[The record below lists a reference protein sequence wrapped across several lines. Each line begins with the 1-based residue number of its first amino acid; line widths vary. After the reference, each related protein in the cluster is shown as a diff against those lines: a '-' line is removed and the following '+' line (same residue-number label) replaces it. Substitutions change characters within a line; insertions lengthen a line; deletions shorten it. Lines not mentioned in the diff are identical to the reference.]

1 MDPDQ
6 NNNDVFTSTFSI
18 PDHDTPI
25 EQEVADNAPPSSV
38 EESPQEQTHSVE
50 ASQNKRVNKNP
61 FKKRIS
67 QLVHA
72 SQEKDNVI
80 YQNSEFEK
88 REILKLSILRVYDTK
103 NNVDFIS
110 EFESSLL
117 NKIDHVTIEKLW
129 LEFQKYLYLSA
140 DEANFYYVSAKKY
153 FNPNH
158 TETFPVP
165 PLLVEIDYMIRGL
178 VSMSKDEFSNIS
190 MKEFETIQLILATKN
205 EVKSEN
211 AVDLKNFEVEKD
223 L

>member
-1 MDPDQ
+1 MKDFIEYYEKIK
-6 NNNDVFTSTFSI
+6 NDKVHI
-18 PDHDTPI
+18 IDIDTTKFI
-25 EQEVADNAPPSSV
+25 VREITWKEGLLIDAKSFR
-38 EESPQEQTHSVE
+38 
-50 ASQNKRVNKNP
+50 K
-61 FKKRIS
+61 
-67 QLVHA
+67 
-72 SQEKDNVI
+72 KDNII

>member
-1 MDPDQ
+1 M
-6 NNNDVFTSTFSI
+6 
-18 PDHDTPI
+18 
-25 EQEVADNAPPSSV
+25 
-38 EESPQEQTHSVE
+38 
-50 ASQNKRVNKNP
+50 
-61 FKKRIS
+61 
-67 QLVHA
+67 
-72 SQEKDNVI
+72 
-80 YQNSEFEK
+80 
-88 REILKLSILRVYDTK
+88 YDTK

-117 NKIDHVTIEKLW
+117 NKLDHVTIEKLW

>member
-1 MDPDQ
+1 MKDFIEYYEKIK
-6 NNNDVFTSTFSI
+6 NDKVHI
-18 PDHDTPI
+18 INIDTTKFI
-25 EQEVADNAPPSSV
+25 VREITWKEGLLIDAKSFR
-38 EESPQEQTHSVE
+38 
-50 ASQNKRVNKNP
+50 K
-61 FKKRIS
+61 
-67 QLVHA
+67 
-72 SQEKDNVI
+72 KDNII